1 MMKKK
6 QKQKPTDNCSFFHQI
21 YASTAADYSRSDD
34 ERGYKSNNTVI
45 DSPSQVPSASP
56 APDAHEETQKGVVM
70 ELDEKLDKHQQ
81 DACSPHDQQNLQDTE
96 MQPSGHEPQTTSI
109 CDEKTCPRLRIP
121 KPIDQSNQPL
131 QQKEHESF
139 IPQRPCC
146 SNAYDDFRKDKD
158 IGKTDDKCEADVESN
173 KENVSQ
179 FYAKPDSVSTGLNC
193 PSTKEVNAAI
203 SSKKEGQYKPS
214 VNQEGTTESVA
225 ANNVDSHF
233 THKERL
239 AKAFQTN
246 AKFSQAQHF
255 KIYSDEDED
264 DVQIMDYKSAPQS
277 DVTAEQC
284 RIIFECSKVLTKVP
298 HADKHILLCQDAI
311 LTWPLL
317 FLNENHEM
325 LKQAGACY
333 LSHFA
338 STMCYAM
345 TALRILSYAPWTEDH
360 MKGHIREI
368 ALCAVAK
375 GWTYKTP
382 KISVTGQRV
391 TIAEICVAIATL

>member
-1 MMKKK
+1 
-6 QKQKPTDNCSFFHQI
+6 
-21 YASTAADYSRSDD
+21 
-34 ERGYKSNNTVI
+34 
-45 DSPSQVPSASP
+45 
-56 APDAHEETQKGVVM
+56 M

-81 DACSPHDQQNLQDTE
+81 NACSLHDQQNFQDTE
-96 MQPSGHEPQTTSI
+96 MQPSGHEPQTASI

-139 IPQRPCC
+139 VPQRPCC

-173 KENVSQ
+173 KENVLQ

-193 PSTKEVNAAI
+193 PSAKEVNADI
-203 SSKKEGQYKPS
+203 SSSKKEEQCKPS
-214 VNQEGTTESVA
+214 VYQEGTTESVT

-246 AKFSQAQHF
+246 AKFSQAQNF

-264 DVQIMDYKSAPQS
+264 DVQIMDCKSAPQS
-277 DVTAEQC
+277 DVTTEQC

-298 HADKHILLCQDAI
+298 HADKHILLCQDA
-311 LTWPLL
+311 
-317 FLNENHEM
+317 
-325 LKQAGACY
+325 
-333 LSHFA
+333 
-338 STMCYAM
+338 
-345 TALRILSYAPWTEDH
+345 
-360 MKGHIREI
+360 
-368 ALCAVAK
+368 LCAVAK

-382 KISVTGQRV
+382 KISATGQRV
-391 TIAEICVAIATL
+391 TIAEICVAIATYENIDVFPVGSVSDLDQTIIEVTNDLFPQHVEEFYPEFIFQCFCCSASTKKMFLSLMRVVMMFTKKGQWILLRSILALYLALLLKKKEFCINMIVVIIVTSQRSKTLVGCS